1 MGFEQAHQQQDS
13 LMEFYHNPN
22 INHYFSG
29 KISNIKLVLKRSLKK
44 KKAKSRKG
52 IENKPLLY
60 IHVLHASWTL
70 SAILGPF
77 VIKKEHSTQ
86 DCLETSREYNHRCG
100 VNSV

>member
-44 KKAKSRKG
+44 KKSQK
-52 IENKPLLY
+52 
-60 IHVLHASWTL
+60 
-70 SAILGPF
+70 
-77 VIKKEHSTQ
+77 
-86 DCLETSREYNHRCG
+86 
-100 VNSV
+100 